1 MMACT
6 EICKI
11 PLGEGTGESCRWFIV
26 GAAATPVSGWARK
39 MGVMKRQDR
48 DAAAAVLACDV
59 CGQLPHPHKVRLTLA
74 NVAAMLPIELLVH
87 AAVVNTDLSYIW
99 KVLVLT
105 LTATALV
112 IWVAEPSVRRALRDW
127 LHAPALVHRRRLHS
141 SPALWRVRSLIRDK
155 PGAQDALARG
165 MAGVKADIVGR
176 QIHCVNGGLLDE
188 MVVAVPEHVTQADLL
203 AAAGASGGQDLL
215 AWPTTALALADGQT
229 KALSLAVRVAGD
241 PGELQ
246 LAVAEL
252 LGAGVVTDPQSARTL
267 PGDGTCLK
275 IPSPWQGPLVF
286 SRPHAPFT
294 LGESARA
301 HRLAELAELT
311 ELSRGR
317 RVPAG

>member
-1 MMACT
+1 
-6 EICKI
+6 
-11 PLGEGTGESCRWFIV
+11 
-26 GAAATPVSGWARK
+26 
-39 MGVMKRQDR
+39 MKREDR
-48 DAAAAVLACDV
+48 DAAAAALACDV
-59 CGQLPHPHKVRLTLA
+59 CGQLPHPHKLRLTLA

-87 AAVVNTDLSYIW
+87 AAVVNTDLPYIW

-105 LTATALV
+105 LTASALV
-112 IWVAEPSVRRALRDW
+112 ILVAEPSARRALRNW

-141 SPALWRVRSLIRDK
+141 SPALWRVRSLICDG
-155 PGAQDALARG
+155 PGAQEALARG
-165 MAGVKADIVGR
+165 VAVAKADIIGR
-176 QIHCVNGGLLDE
+176 QIHPVNGGLLDE
-188 MVVAVPEHVTQADLL
+188 MVVAVPEHVTQADLV
-203 AAAGASGGQDLL
+203 AAAGAGGGRDVR

-252 LGAGVVTDPQSARTL
+252 LGAELVADPHGIPTL
-267 PGDGTCLK
+267 PSDGTCLK
-275 IPSPWQGPLVF
+275 IPSPWHGPLVF

-311 ELSRGR
+311 ELARGGP
-317 RVPAG
+317 VPVA